1 MVARRAARRDR
12 RRAGLSPPVPPTLVV
27 TNDFPPR
34 IGGIESFVAAACRL
48 LDDDVVVHTS
58 GPSGAGATDA
68 ARPFPVVRDGELLLP
83 TLRVAR
89 RAADLVRAYGATR
102 VLVGAAMPLGLLAP
116 ALRRAGAET
125 VVALTHG
132 HEVWWATVPGARS
145 ALRRVGD
152 ACDHLT
158 TISDYTARR
167 IAPALSPA
175 ARARLLRL
183 PPVLDPDLFDLD
195 VFDPDLV
202 DRRPGRA
209 PVDAPTVVAV
219 GRFVA
224 QKGLD
229 LLLRAWPGVV
239 AGLGPDRAPRLVL
252 VGDGPQ
258 RPRLQ
263 RLAEQ
268 PPVAGTVTFT
278 GALDAVGVARHLR
291 AAQVFALPV
300 RTRWAGLN
308 PEGLGLAAL
317 EAAACG
323 LPVLV
328 GDSGGAPETVFDGVT
343 GRVLPGDDAG
353 AWTRAILE
361 LLRDPAAAAAQG
373 ERGRAFVG
381 ERFGPVQ
388 ARRTLR
394 AALGLGPDPV
404 P

>member
-1 MVARRAARRDR
+1 
-12 RRAGLSPPVPPTLVV
+12 VPTTLVV

-34 IGGIESFVAAACRL
+34 IGGIESFVASACRL
-48 LDDDVVVHTS
+48 LDDDVVVYTS
-58 GPSGAGATDA
+58 GPPGAAATDA
-68 ARPFPVVRDGELLLP
+68 GRAYPVVRDGGLLLP
-83 TLRVAR
+83 TARVAG
-89 RAADLVRAYGATR
+89 RAATLLREHGASR

-116 ALRRAGAET
+116 ALRRAGADA

-132 HEVWWATVPGARS
+132 HEVWWATVPGARA

-158 TISDYTARR
+158 TISDFTARL

-175 ARARLLRL
+175 ARDRLRRL
-183 PPVLDPDLFDLD
+183 PPPVDTD
-195 VFDPDLV
+195 VFGPAA
-202 DRRPGRA
+202 GRTSI
-209 PVDAPTVVAV
+209 VTAPTVVAV

-224 QKGLD
+224 QKGFD
-229 LLLRAWPGVV
+229 VLLRAWPGVV
-239 AGLGPDRAPRLVL
+239 AGLGPTRTPRLVL

-258 RPRLQ
+258 GPRLR
-263 RLAEQ
+263 RLAEH
-268 PPVAGTVTFT
+268 PGAAGTVTFT
-278 GALDAVGVARHLR
+278 GALAAPDVADQLR
-291 AAQVFALPV
+291 AAHVFALPV

-328 GDSGGAPETVFDGVT
+328 GDSGGAPETVLDGVT
-343 GRVLPGDDAG
+343 GRVLPASDPS
-353 AWTRAILE
+353 AWTRALLE
-361 LLRDPAAAAAQG
+361 LLGDPVGAAGLG
-373 ERGRAFVG
+373 ERGRQHVAD
-381 ERFGPVQ
+381 RFGPQQ
-388 ARRTLR
+388 ARGTLL

>member
-1 MVARRAARRDR
+1 M
-12 RRAGLSPPVPPTLVV
+12 PTTLVL

-48 LDDDVVVHTS
+48 LDDDVVVLTS
-58 GPSGAGATDA
+58 GPPGSAGTDVDRA
-68 ARPFPVVRDGELLLP
+68 FPVVRDGELLLP
-83 TLRVAR
+83 TPRVAR
-89 RAADLVRAYGATR
+89 RAADLLRAYGATR

-116 ALRRAGAET
+116 GLRRAGAER

-132 HEVWWATVPGARS
+132 HEVWWATLPGARA

-167 IAPALSPA
+167 IAPSLSPA
-175 ARARLLRL
+175 AHARLLRL
-183 PPVLDPDLFDLD
+183 PPPVDLD
-195 VFDPDLV
+195 VFH
-202 DRRPGRA
+202 PGPGSAAPRA
-209 PVDAPTVVAV
+209 GAVAPTVVAV

-224 QKGLD
+224 QKGFD

-239 AGLGPDRAPRLVL
+239 AGLGPGPRPRLVL

-258 RPRLQ
+258 GPRLR

-268 PPVAGTVTFT
+268 PPIAGTVTFT
-278 GALDAVGVARHLR
+278 GALDAAGVAERLR
-291 AAQVFALPV
+291 SAHVFALPV

-328 GDSGGAPETVFDGVT
+328 GDSGGAPETVLDGVT
-343 GRVLPGDDAG
+343 GRTLPTDDPA
-353 AWTRAILE
+353 AWTSALLE
-361 LLRDPAAAAAQG
+361 LVRDLPAAAATG
-373 ERGRAFVG
+373 ERGHRRVR
-381 ERFGPVQ
+381 ERFGPEQ

-394 AALGLGPDPV
+394 AALSVGPDPV

>member
-1 MVARRAARRDR
+1 M
-12 RRAGLSPPVPPTLVV
+12 PTTLVL

-48 LDDDVVVHTS
+48 LDDDVVVYTS
-58 GPSGAGATDA
+58 GPPGSQATDTG
-68 ARPFPVVRDGELLLP
+68 RPYPVVRDGELLLP
-83 TLRVAR
+83 TPRVAR
-89 RAADLVRAYGATR
+89 RAAGLLHAYGVSR

-116 ALRRAGAET
+116 GLRRAGAES

-132 HEVWWATVPGARS
+132 HEVWWATVPGARA

-158 TISDYTARR
+158 TISDYTAGR
-167 IAPALSPA
+167 IGPALSPT
-175 ARARLLRL
+175 ARGRLLRL
-183 PPVLDPDLFDLD
+183 APLVDQD
-195 VFDPDLV
+195 VF
-202 DRRPGRA
+202 RPGSG
-209 PVDAPTVVAV
+209 PGPSQEAPTVVAV

-224 QKGLD
+224 QKGFD
-229 LLLRAWPGVV
+229 VLLRAWAGVV
-239 AGLGPDRAPRLVL
+239 AGVAPGRTPRLVL

-258 RPRLQ
+258 AARL
-263 RLAEQ
+263 RHLAEQ
-268 PPVAGTVTFT
+268 PATAGTVTFT
-278 GALDAVGVARHLR
+278 GALPAAEVAARLR
-291 AAQVFALPV
+291 AAHVFALPV

-328 GDSGGAPETVFDGVT
+328 GDSGGAPETVLDGVS
-343 GRVLPGDDAG
+343 GRVLPGDDPD
-353 AWTRAILE
+353 AWTQAVLE
-361 LLRDPAAAAAQG
+361 LFGDPPLARAMG
-373 ERGRAFVG
+373 ERGRQVVAT
-381 ERFGPVQ
+381 RFGSQQ

-394 AALGLGPDPV
+394 GALRLEADPV

>member
-1 MVARRAARRDR
+1 
-12 RRAGLSPPVPPTLVV
+12 VPTTLVV

-34 IGGIESFVAAACRL
+34 IGGIESFVASACRL
-48 LDDDVVVHTS
+48 LDDDVVVYAS
-58 GPSGAGATDA
+58 GPPGAAATDA
-68 ARPFPVVRDGELLLP
+68 GRAYPVVRDGGLLLP
-83 TLRVAR
+83 TARVAR
-89 RAADLVRAYGATR
+89 RAAALLREHGASR

-132 HEVWWATVPGARS
+132 HEVWWATVPGARA

-158 TISDYTARR
+158 TISDFTARR

-175 ARARLLRL
+175 AQDRLRRL
-183 PPVLDPDLFDLD
+183 PPPVDTDLF
-195 VFDPDLV
+195 
-202 DRRPGRA
+202 RPAAGRTPTATA
-209 PVDAPTVVAV
+209 PTATSPTDTAPTVVAV

-224 QKGLD
+224 QKGFD
-229 LLLRAWPGVV
+229 VLLRAWPGVV
-239 AGLGPDRAPRLVL
+239 AGLGPTRAPRLVL

-258 RPRLQ
+258 GPRLR
-263 RLAEQ
+263 RLAEH
-268 PPVAGTVTFT
+268 PGTRGTVTFT
-278 GALDAVGVARHLR
+278 GALAAPDVADRLR
-291 AAQVFALPV
+291 AAHVFALPV
-300 RTRWAGLN
+300 RSRWAGLN

-328 GDSGGAPETVFDGVT
+328 GDSGGAPETVLDGVT
-343 GRVLPGDDAG
+343 GRVLPASDPS
-353 AWTRAILE
+353 AWTRALLE
-361 LLRDPAAAAAQG
+361 LLADPARAAGLG
-373 ERGRAFVG
+373 ERGRQHVAN
-381 ERFGPVQ
+381 RFGPQQ
-388 ARRTLR
+388 ARETLR